1 MMQKIESVKNEQI
14 KKINKLKQKKYR
26 QQAGKYLL
34 EGWHVIKEALI
45 NRPQE
50 VEIIL
55 TVSDHLA
62 VLRPY
67 LRDHSWIVLE
77 INDRVAEVLSDTVH
91 TDGIFAVAK
100 LPEFSETTLL
110 NHENKPWLVLDQVQ
124 DPGNA
129 GTMVRTADAAGFA
142 GVIFSA
148 GAIDPFNSKVVRSM
162 QGSQFHLIVAQVH
175 DLKAFLEIQR
185 QQDYQIFGTLVDS
198 SATDIR
204 QIALANQQYVLMMG
218 NEAHGLSTELA
229 ALADDNLYLP
239 IFGQA
244 ESLNVAIA
252 AAVLMYQL
260 QMQVDL

>member
-1 MMQKIESVKNEQI
+1 
-14 KKINKLKQKKYR
+14 
-26 QQAGKYLL
+26 
-34 EGWHVIKEALI
+34 
-45 NRPQE
+45 
-50 VEIIL
+50 
-55 TVSDHLA
+55 
-62 VLRPY
+62 
-67 LRDHSWIVLE
+67 
-77 INDRVAEVLSDTVH
+77 
-91 TDGIFAVAK
+91 
-100 LPEFSETTLL
+100 
-110 NHENKPWLVLDQVQ
+110 
-124 DPGNA
+124 
-129 GTMVRTADAAGFA
+129 
-142 GVIFSA
+142 
-148 GAIDPFNSKVVRSM
+148 M

-204 QIALANQQYVLMMG
+204 QIALANQRYVLMMG

>member
-1 MMQKIESVKNEQI
+1 MQKIESVKNEQI

-26 QQAGKYLL
+26 QQEGKYLL

-45 NRPQE
+45 NQPQQ

-55 TVSDHLA
+55 TVADHLSE
-62 VLRPY
+62 LQPY
-67 LRDHSWIVLE
+67 LRNQSWLVFE
-77 INDRVAEVLSDTVH
+77 INERVAEVLSDTVH
-91 TDGIFAVAK
+91 TDGIFAVAT
-100 LPEFSETTLL
+100 LPDFSTAVL
-110 NHENKPWLVLDQVQ
+110 NAAEDKPWLVLDQVQ

-162 QGSQFHLIVAQVH
+162 QGSQFHLIVAQVPN
-175 DLKAFLEIQR
+175 LLAWLTTQR
-185 QQDYQIFGTLVDS
+185 EAQYRIFGTLVDA

-204 QIALANQQYVLMMG
+204 QIALTDQHYVLMMG
-218 NEAHGLSTELA
+218 NEAHGLSSELA
-229 ALADDNLYLP
+229 TFADDNLYLP

-260 QMQVDL
+260 QMQLDL

>member
-1 MMQKIESVKNEQI
+1 MQKIESVKNDQI

-26 QQAGKYLL
+26 QQEGQYLL
-34 EGWHVIKEALI
+34 EGWHVIKEVLV
-45 NRPQE
+45 NRPE
-50 VEIIL
+50 DVELIL
-55 TVSDHLA
+55 TVPDHLA
-62 VLRPY
+62 ELRPF
-67 LRDHSWIVLE
+67 LKANSGAVIE
-77 INDRVAEVLSDTVH
+77 INERVATVLSDTVH
-91 TDGIFAVAK
+91 TDGIFAVAQ
-100 LPEFSETTLL
+100 LPGFSDETLL

-162 QGSQFHLIVAQVH
+162 QGSQFHLVVAQVA
-175 DLKAFLEIQR
+175 DLNHFLEMQR
-185 QQDYQIFGTLVDS
+185 QQNYRIFGTLVDNQ
-198 SATDIR
+198 ATDIR
-204 QIALANQQYVLMMG
+204 QITLSDQRYLLMMG
-218 NEAHGLSTELA
+218 NEAHGLSSELA
-229 ALADDNLYLP
+229 TIADDNLYLP

-260 QMQVDL
+260 QMQADL